1 MTSEAHN
8 KSSGRVGLSPQQQ
21 LGVAAGGCG
30 KQHAGVAVNSVGDGT
45 VSFKSERRSI
55 RRSLSQPHLLWLSSA
70 GGGVQQLW
78 SDMLVGA
85 SLSRDR
91 MIVHP
96 PPGIM
101 EIGRTLDKPLLL
113 DARA

>member
-1 MTSEAHN
+1 
-8 KSSGRVGLSPQQQ
+8 
-21 LGVAAGGCG
+21 
-30 KQHAGVAVNSVGDGT
+30 VNPLGDGT
-45 VSFKSERRSI
+45 VSFKSELRST
-55 RRSLSQPHLLWLSSA
+55 RRSLSQPHLFSLSSA

-85 SLSRDR
+85 SISRGR

-101 EIGRTLDKPLLL
+101 AIGRTLDKAICCMRGRNEPAPAQADKKHGGAGPFLLTSAR